1 MVYVV
6 SIEMMVLVEALVVVI
21 VVFVNNEGMFG
32 VTDETRIMNE
42 NYALSFSVRVKLLDV
57 DVFVLDFL
65 GVKRFGTVTLVTDNI
80 CMFLGQTF
88 AVLSK
93 SVSIEINEVDLT
105 ALCWCFNIIHC
116 Q

>member
-32 VTDETRIMNE
+32 VMIEITDETRIMNE
-42 NYALSFSVRVKLLDV
+42 NYALSFSVRVKFFDV

-65 GVKRFGTVTLVTDNI
+65 GVKRFGTVTLVTDNS

-93 SVSIEINEVDLT
+93 SVSIEISEVDCTL
-105 ALCWCFNIIHC
+105 LVL
-116 Q
+116 